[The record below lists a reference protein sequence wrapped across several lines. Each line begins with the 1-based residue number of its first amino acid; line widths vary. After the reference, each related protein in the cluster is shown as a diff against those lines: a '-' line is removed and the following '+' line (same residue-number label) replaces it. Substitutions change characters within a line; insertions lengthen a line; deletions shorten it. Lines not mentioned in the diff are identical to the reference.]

1 MLEIIITSSILI
13 LAILL
18 IRKICWGKISRRMQ
32 YGLWILV
39 AIRLLVP
46 AQFLVSPI
54 SIMQLAE
61 YRTRPEILQSEENY
75 FVNTE
80 DEEQKVSQSGNLQ
93 GLQPSE
99 EQKTGQEQQRENIS
113 VIPSSDKQQTVE
125 ELYEPNNEQ
134 IVNEGKKLGLK
145 LQWDTIIEQIKTMVF
160 GIYIVGIVVMTSVM
174 LVCNIKF
181 QRMLCR
187 KRKKIGQEGSLNV
200 YLVEGLETPCMYG
213 VLKPA
218 IYLNEAGLSS
228 EERTKHI
235 LVHEG
240 THYRQGDHI
249 WTLVRS
255 FCLTLYWFH
264 PLVWVAATVSIKD
277 GELACDE
284 GTLKCLG
291 EENRL
296 AYGKT
301 LIDMAASKSK
311 RDNLFYCATSMAN
324 YKNEIKQR
332 IMIIANGKKPVFRV
346 VVVVLISAVVLA
358 ACTGGKASGEAEVPN
373 DLIDQM
379 QDTSEPETNV
389 LESSESVE
397 TTESISTSESAENSE
412 IAAEDGKMLITILMR
427 TTAAIDDWENN
438 LLTQAIEEQFDV
450 ECEFII
456 LPNTSSVG
464 ILSHYMKNTEDLPD
478 MVIGNSAITNSITM
492 ELAEAGIITP
502 IENYVLDSEMTPYF
516 NALPEA
522 IKAECL
528 RVMKQAD
535 GHIYGF
541 ADYESNPIAENP
553 EKMWINSTWL
563 EKLDLEVPKTTE
575 ELKEVLIEFR
585 DKDPN
590 GNGIA
595 DEIGIY
601 GRRQGFGQ
609 DTIVCLMNSFLET
622 SWNGGKFNS
631 GLAIDQQNGE
641 KVIAPFATEGWKE
654 GLKYLNDLYEEGV
667 LSPNIFTD
675 DDPMYMEALNTKA
688 HTIGV
693 LDMIDDEKRSST
705 VMNAEIRDQ
714 FIYLAPLEGP
724 EGYSWFP
731 TRSSSFNVEVLFTCE
746 GEKLEKCIAIQD
758 AMYDCSTPESL
769 GIIRQG
775 RGEYGVDWTDDPE
788 VLKKTSNI
796 YVEAGLI
803 DSLSYVQLTERPISH
818 NWHWNEQGAGAPEN
832 GIVWDQG
839 ANLYEGVFD
848 ITTSNDARMVD
859 YLKVVSNPKYVPK
872 TLPVLSYTAE
882 EMASLGDVRFQVIS
896 CVNTYL
902 EECITGVRDVET
914 SWDAYLAE
922 LEAFGLNKWLEIAQQ
937 AYVRQK

>member
-1 MLEIIITSSILI
+1 MLEIIITSSVLI
-13 LAILL
+13 VAILL

-61 YRTRPEILQSEENY
+61 YGTRQDILQSEEKH

-80 DEEQKVSQSGNLQ
+80 DEEQNVSQSGKLQ
-93 GLQPSE
+93 GLQSNE
-99 EQKTGQEQQRENIS
+99 EQKTGQEQQQENIS

-145 LQWDTIIEQIKTMVF
+145 LQWDTTIEQIKTMVF

-181 QRMLCR
+181 KRMLCR

-228 EERTKHI
+228 EEYTKHI

-249 WTLVRS
+249 WTFVRS
-255 FCLTLYWFH
+255 LCLTLYWFH

-284 GTLKCLG
+284 GTLKLLG

-324 YKNEIKQR
+324 HKNEIKQR
-332 IMIIANGKKPVFRV
+332 ILMIAHSKKPVFGV
-346 VVVVLISAVVLA
+346 VVVVLILAIVLA
-358 ACTGGKASGEAEVPN
+358 ACTGGKASGESEVQK
-373 DLIDQM
+373 DLINQM
-379 QDTSEPETNV
+379 QDTSESEIEV
-389 LESSESVE
+389 MESSENMVTSE
-397 TTESISTSESAENSE
+397 TTEQAT
-412 IAAEDGKMLITILMR
+412 EDGKMIITILMQN
-427 TTAAIDDWENN
+427 TAQVEDWENN
-438 LLTQAIEEQFDV
+438 LLTQAIEEQFGV
-450 ECEFII
+450 ECEFIL

-478 MVIGNSAITNSITM
+478 MVIGNNVITNSITM
-492 ELAEAGIITP
+492 ELAEAGVITP
-502 IENYVLDSEMTPYF
+502 IEDYVLNTEKTPYF
-516 NALPEA
+516 NALSEA
-522 IKAECL
+522 IKEKCL
-528 RVMKQAD
+528 SVMKQAD

-541 ADYESNPIAENP
+541 ADYASNPITDNP
-553 EKMWINSTWL
+553 EKMWINMKWL
-563 EKLDLEVPKTTE
+563 EKLSLEVPKTTE
-575 ELKEVLIEFR
+575 ELKEVLIAFR
-585 DKDPN
+585 DGDPN

-601 GRRQGFGQ
+601 GRRQGYGQ

-631 GLAIDQQNGE
+631 GLAVDQKTGE
-641 KVIAPFATEGWKE
+641 NVIAPFATEGWKE

-667 LSPNIFTD
+667 VSPNVFKD

-693 LDMIDDEKRSST
+693 LDMINDEKRSST
-705 VMNAEIRDQ
+705 VMNEEIRDQ

-724 EGYSWFP
+724 EGYCWFP

-788 VLKKTSNI
+788 VVKTTSNI

-803 DSLSYVQLTERPISH
+803 DGLSYVQLTERPISH
-818 NWHWNEQGAGAPEN
+818 NWNWNEQGAGAPEN

-848 ITTSNDARMVD
+848 ITISNDARMVD

-882 EMASLGDVRFQVIS
+882 EIASLGDVRFQVIS

-937 AYVRQK
+937 AYERQK